1 MKEQNDGK
9 QMTDVWRMP
18 AIVHWKSLRQASNTK
33 VFAPPCSNGSCINQ
47 GDLILD
53 PICGNFTTGIT
64 VNLCERRFA
73 DLNKR
78 KYFASLVRQ
87 DVKNWRILKV
97 MII

>member
-1 MKEQNDGK
+1 MYGECLQLFIG
-9 QMTDVWRMP
+9 
-18 AIVHWKSLRQASNTK
+18 KSLRQASNTK

-53 PICGNFTTGIT
+53 PICGSFTTGLT